1 MQYNNNYCQHLEE
14 EESNRISNKNS
25 STELI
30 YVQNIGYLLALFF
43 LYHFPAEHICTTAN
57 PCMNGG
63 TCFQVSDYFCMCP
76 TEFTG
81 TNCQDEGNSHHV
93 ELLQKCVITFDI
105 IILLLRFHYYYYHC
119 HRHHH
124 DVYLFF

>member
-1 MQYNNNYCQHLEE
+1 MVEHAFRY
-14 EESNRISNKNS
+14 
-25 STELI
+25 LI
-30 YVQNIGYLLALFF
+30 TFACAPLNLR
-43 LYHFPAEHICTTAN
+43 E
-57 PCMNGG
+57 
-63 TCFQVSDYFCMCP
+63 
-76 TEFTG
+76 

-105 IILLLRFHYYYYHC
+105 IILLLRFHYYYHC